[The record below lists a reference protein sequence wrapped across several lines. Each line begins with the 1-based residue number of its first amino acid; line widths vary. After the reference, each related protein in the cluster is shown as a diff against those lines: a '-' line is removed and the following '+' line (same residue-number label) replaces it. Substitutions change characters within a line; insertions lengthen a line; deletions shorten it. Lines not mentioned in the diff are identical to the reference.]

1 MRLPFDDNDVCESFS
16 GVEAVAFICEGFDA
30 GSGGVES
37 SKSME
42 QVITA
47 TYSEI
52 PISTV
57 TTPYPSSYLVATTT
71 AAVTSTSA
79 NAFESTT
86 SAHVSSSM
94 VAPRNGTLTSATL
107 SAPSTLR
114 TGGASSLASC
124 SGFVVLLIPA
134 WFWLV
139 GL

>member
-57 TTPYPSSYLVATTT
+57 TTPYPSSYLVNTT
-71 AAVTSTSA
+71 AQTATLTSVP
-79 NAFESTT
+79 AFESTT
-86 SAHVSSSM
+86 SARVSSSTR
-94 VAPRNGTLTSATL
+94 APSNGTSTSAKL
-107 SAPSTLR
+107 SAPSALR

-124 SGFVVLLIPA
+124 SGFMVLLIPA
-134 WFWLV
+134 CLLFA